1 MEILGKAIFFLQK
14 EHQMQRLW
22 GENVSAMFK
31 DPKEDSMAEKQL
43 DGGKTFDK
51 IRELIGGKR
60 IRSFH
65 CCHC

>member
-1 MEILGKAIFFLQK
+1 M
-14 EHQMQRLW
+14 
-22 GENVSAMFK
+22 SAMFK